1 MPSISAS
8 VQGGGSSN
16 VGGLSS
22 AAGGDAPAFAA
33 LGASVLGGA
42 VLSVELLAFGRL
54 ACDAVGV
61 AALAPNPSEAAPLA
75 VDPATFDAAVSGRSG
90 SDDAALSK

>member
-33 LGASVLGGA
+33 L
-42 VLSVELLAFGRL
+42 
-54 ACDAVGV
+54 
-61 AALAPNPSEAAPLA
+61 
-75 VDPATFDAAVSGRSG
+75 
-90 SDDAALSK
+90 